1 MKFTFTRNKI
11 ISPIFVLALFI
22 IVSCSSNN
30 ENEKPVN
37 DIYLSIPDNHFETIL
52 IEQGIDSDG
61 ILNKQM
67 LKTDAEEVS
76 HLDLNL
82 TGDFGEI
89 SDLTGIQGF
98 TNLTFLSASGQ
109 KIETIDLSLNTKLD
123 TLYLQANYLT
133 SIDISNN
140 PNLILVDML
149 SNQINSIN
157 GLSKA
162 TNLKTLN
169 LSWNNLEE
177 FSIHNESLEVLH
189 ISQNLLKSLDIDGA
203 INLKNILLTSNK
215 LTEVDFSSNTLLET
229 LLISDNKIQNI
240 NLQHNSYLTHLYI
253 TSNSLTSIDVS
264 NNQELVDLR
273 VDRNPYLT
281 CIKIQSGQEIPT
293 VSKSDY
299 QELNSICN

>member
-11 ISPIFVLALFI
+11 IYPIFVLALFI

-37 DIYLSIPDNHFETIL
+37 DIYLSIPDDHFETIL

-61 ILNKQM
+61 IVNKQI
-67 LKTDAEEVS
+67 LRRDAEEVS

-82 TGDFGEI
+82 TVDFGEI

-109 KIETIDLSLNTKLD
+109 KIETIDLCLNTKLD

-149 SNQINSIN
+149 SNQISSIN
-157 GLSKA
+157 GLSRA

-215 LTEVDFSSNTLLET
+215 LTAVDFSSNTLLET

-273 VDRNPYLT
+273 VDRNPDLT

-293 VSKSDY
+293 ISKSDY
-299 QELNSICN
+299 QELNNICN

>member
-11 ISPIFVLALFI
+11 IYPIFVLALFI

-61 ILNKQM
+61 IVNQQM

-149 SNQINSIN
+149 SNQISSIN
-157 GLSKA
+157 GLSRA

-215 LTEVDFSSNTLLET
+215 LTAVDFSSNTLLET

>member
-30 ENEKPVN
+30 ENEKPAN

-61 ILNKQM
+61 IVNKQM

-82 TGDFGEI
+82 TVDFGEI

-215 LTEVDFSSNTLLET
+215 LTAVDFSSNTLLET

-264 NNQELVDLR
+264 NNQELLDLR
-273 VDRNPYLT
+273 VDRNPDLT